1 MPDTWIR
8 NAVTEALGVF
18 TLCFIG
24 ILAINSGNDL
34 TGIALAHGLA
44 IGVMV
49 AALGHVS
56 GGHFNPAIT
65 LGLLLGRKIDAPMA
79 GVYWAAQLLGG
90 VLAAVVVALT
100 APTGREAVAIGT
112 PVLADDV
119 NVLVGIV
126 LEMIATFFLV
136 LVVYGTVVDRRAP
149 ASVYPFAIGLTITI
163 GILAIGAYT
172 GGALNPA
179 RGFGPALVSGE
190 WGGTLAW
197 LIGPLLGG
205 VAAWALHTYVLM
217 PREEPESIAESG
229 RREQV

>member
-24 ILAINSGNDL
+24 ILAISSGNDL

-197 LIGPLLGG
+197 LMGPLLGG

>member
-8 NAVTEALGVF
+8 NAVAEALGVF
-18 TLCFIG
+18 ALCFIG
-24 ILAINSGNDL
+24 IMAINGANDL
-34 TGIALAHGLA
+34 TGIALAQGLA

-56 GGHFNPAIT
+56 GGHFNPAVT

-90 VLAAVVVALT
+90 VIAAVVVALT
-100 APTGREAVAIGT
+100 VSRDAVAFGT
-112 PVLADDV
+112 PTLADDV
-119 NVLVGIV
+119 NVFVGIV
-126 LEMIATFFLV
+126 LEMIGTFFLV

-149 ASVYPFAIGLTITI
+149 ASVYPFAIGLTVTI
-163 GILAIGAYT
+163 GILALGAFT

-179 RGFGPALVSGE
+179 RGFGPALVGGE

-197 LIGPLLGG
+197 LLGPLFGG
-205 VAAWALHTYVLM
+205 VAAWALHTYVLT
-217 PREEPESIAESG
+217 PREEPGSIAESG
-229 RREQV
+229 RRRQV

>member
-1 MPDTWIR
+1 MPDTWVR
-8 NAVTEALGVF
+8 NAAAEALGVF

-24 ILAINSGNDL
+24 IMAINSPNDL
-34 TGIALAHGLA
+34 TGLALAQGLA

-65 LGLLLGRKIDAPMA
+65 LGLLLGRKIDLPMA

-90 VLAAVVVALT
+90 VIAAIVVAL
-100 APTGREAVAIGT
+100 AVSREDVAIGT
-112 PVLADDV
+112 PTLADDV
-119 NVLVGIV
+119 NPLVGVV
-126 LEMIATFFLV
+126 LEMITTFFLV

-149 ASVYPFAIGLTITI
+149 ASVYPFAIGLTIAI

-179 RGFGPALVSGE
+179 RGFGPALVGGE
-190 WGGTLAW
+190 WGGTVAW
-197 LIGPLLGG
+197 LFGPLLGG

-217 PREEPESIAESG
+217 PRHEPDSIVESG
-229 RREQV
+229 QRDEV

>member
-1 MPDTWIR
+1 MPDTWVR

-18 TLCFIG
+18 ALCFIG
-24 ILAINSGNDL
+24 ILAINSPNDL
-34 TGIALAHGLA
+34 TGVALAHGLA

-65 LGLLLGRKIDAPMA
+65 LGLFLGRKIDLPMA

-90 VLAAVVVALT
+90 VIAALVVALT
-100 APTGREAVAIGT
+100 VSREAVAIGT
-112 PVLADDV
+112 PVLAPDV
-119 NVLVGIV
+119 NPLVGII

-136 LVVYGTVVDRRAP
+136 LVVYGTVIDQRAP

-163 GILAIGAYT
+163 GILAIGSYT

-179 RGFGPALVSGE
+179 RGFGPALVGGE

>member
-1 MPDTWIR
+1 MPDTWVR

-18 TLCFIG
+18 ALCFIG
-24 ILAINSGNDL
+24 ILAINSPNDL
-34 TGIALAHGLA
+34 TGVALAHGLA

-65 LGLLLGRKIDAPMA
+65 LGLFLGRKIDLPMA

-90 VLAAVVVALT
+90 VIAALVVALT
-100 APTGREAVAIGT
+100 VSREAVAIGT
-112 PVLADDV
+112 PVLAPDV
-119 NVLVGIV
+119 NPLVGII

-136 LVVYGTVVDRRAP
+136 LVVYGTVIDQRAP

-163 GILAIGAYT
+163 GILAIGSFT

-179 RGFGPALVSGE
+179 RGFGPALVGGE

-229 RREQV
+229 RREEV

>member
-1 MPDTWIR
+1 MPDTWVR

-24 ILAINSGNDL
+24 IMAINSPNDL
-34 TGIALAHGLA
+34 LGIALAHGLA
-44 IGVMV
+44 FGVMV

-79 GVYWAAQLLGG
+79 GAYWAAQLLGG
-90 VLAAVVVALT
+90 LIAALLIAFTVS
-100 APTGREAVAIGT
+100 RDAVAIGT
-112 PVLADDV
+112 PTLDV
-119 NVLVGIV
+119 NPFIGILLELV
-126 LEMIATFFLV
+126 ATFFLV

-190 WGGTLAW
+190 WGGTAAW

-205 VAAWALHTYVLM
+205 VLAWALHSYVLM

-229 RREQV
+229 RRKDV